1 MGVNSL
7 SAKQENPDTLESSTP
22 NLKFQHQCL
31 QIFKR
36 RSVGGQLEQEKVA
49 ESNITVINY

>member
-22 NLKFQHQCL
+22 NLKFQGHCL

-36 RSVGGQLEQEKVA
+36 RPVGGQLEQEKVA
-49 ESNITVINY
+49 EWNITVINY

>member
-1 MGVNSL
+1 MGVKSL
-7 SAKQENPDTLESSTP
+7 SAKQENPDTLDSSTP